1 MKETRHCQCI
11 RSIGHS
17 GVRKSIVAI
26 VGETRS
32 ISSGSAFDGGAGVL
46 GIVPVDFIWIGV
58 RGMVPVD
65 LNPAGVRGVVTDAAA
80 VVDEGISIGV
90 VSCCSSCM
98 TVEMS

>member
-1 MKETRHCQCI
+1 MKQAGQCQCI
-11 RSIGHS
+11 QSIGHS
-17 GVRKSIVAI
+17 GVHKSIVSI

-32 ISSGSAFDGGAGVL
+32 ISSGSTFDGGDGVL

-80 VVDEGISIGV
+80 VVDESILIGV
-90 VSCCSSCM
+90 VCCCSSCM
-98 TVEMS
+98 IVEIS

>member
-1 MKETRHCQCI
+1 M
-11 RSIGHS
+11 
-17 GVRKSIVAI
+17 RKSIVAI

-80 VVDEGISIGV
+80 AVVDERILIGV
-90 VSCCSSCM
+90 ACCCSSCM